1 MKSMDADRTSPGYEL
16 KDGLARLCLSSARR
30 DPQLKLAWTNS
41 VCILFLIIGIA
52 GAKRGLIAIKPV
64 PSIVDVVPV
73 VVEPLTLPPQEARE
87 QKQNPDEE
95 KNDVPRVAV
104 ALPQAPNINFAVP
117 TIGSLVVP
125 ANLASAPPLEPLR
138 TAAQINA
145 VSSTGTGG
153 DRPQPAYPKIALE
166 EGEQG
171 TVRLM
176 LSGDAAGNVISVD
189 IKESSGFPVLDRS
202 SVEFIKRHWRLPAGA
217 GNQVF
222 ETEITYKLQLN

>member
-1 MKSMDADRTSPGYEL
+1 MDANRTSPGYEL
-16 KDGLARLCLSSARR
+16 KGELARLCLSAARR

-41 VCILFLIIGIA
+41 VCIFFLVIGII

-64 PSIVDVVPV
+64 PPIAEVIPV
-73 VVEPLTLPPQEARE
+73 VVEPLTLPPQEATE
-87 QKQNPDEE
+87 QKQNPDED
-95 KNDVPRVAV
+95 KNDTPRVAV
-104 ALPQAPNINFAVP
+104 AMPQAPNISFAVP

-153 DRPQPAYPKIALE
+153 DRPQPSYPKIALE

-176 LSGDAAGNVISVD
+176 LSGDAAGNVLSVD
-189 IKESSGFPVLDRS
+189 VKESSGFPVLDRG

-217 GNQVF
+217 GSQVF

>member
-1 MKSMDADRTSPGYEL
+1 MDANRTSPGYEL
-16 KDGLARLCLSSARR
+16 KGELARLCLSSARR

-41 VCILFLIIGIA
+41 VCILFLTIGII

-64 PSIVDVVPV
+64 PPIQEIIPV
-73 VVEPLTLPPQEARE
+73 VVEPLTLPPQEATG
-87 QKQNPDEE
+87 QKQNPYED
-95 KNDVPRVAV
+95 KNDPPRVAV

-145 VSSTGTGG
+145 VSSTGAGG
-153 DRPQPAYPKIALE
+153 DRPQPSYPKIALE

-171 TVRLM
+171 TVRLTIG
-176 LSGDAAGNVISVD
+176 GDAAGNVISVD

-217 GNQVF
+217 GSQLF
-222 ETEITYKLQLN
+222 ETQITYKLQLN

>member
-1 MKSMDADRTSPGYEL
+1 MKIMDANRTSPRYEL
-16 KDGLARLCLSSARR
+16 KDGLARLSLSSTRH
-30 DPQLKLAWTNS
+30 DSQLKLAWTNS
-41 VCILFLIIGIA
+41 VCILFLLIGIA
-52 GAKRGLIAIKPV
+52 GARRGLIAIKPV
-64 PSIVDVVPV
+64 PPIQEVIPVV
-73 VVEPLTLPPQEARE
+73 VVEPLTLPPQAVAQPKPPE
-87 QKQNPDEE
+87 EE
-95 KNDVPRVAV
+95 KNDEPRGAV

-125 ANLASAPPLEPLR
+125 AGLASAPPLEPLR

-166 EGEQG
+166 DGEQG

-176 LSGDAAGNVISVD
+176 IGGDAAGNVVSVD

-202 SVEFIKRHWRLPAGA
+202 SVEFIKRHWRLPAGT
-217 GNQVF
+217 GSQIF
-222 ETEITYKLQLN
+222 ETRIIYQLQLN